1 MKKSTTI
8 VGLALTMLAVYAI
21 LNLVSLKRDLADA
34 MEQTSALQAEIQQAQ
49 AEGAELEENMQP
61 EVGAVLEGK
70 VSGVTKFGAF
80 VNLPGDKSGLVHI
93 SEIANTFVSDVA
105 QYVSVGQTVKV
116 KVIGINGDK
125 INLSI
130 KRAEESKEAPRR
142 RAPQQRSEQQSR
154 PPKQPQQPSG
164 QVAAPTEDQAFE
176 DKLKQFMKDSD
187 SRIADNRMYADR
199 GRSRRRK

>member
-1 MKKSTTI
+1 
-8 VGLALTMLAVYAI
+8 
-21 LNLVSLKRDLADA
+21 
-34 MEQTSALQAEIQQAQ
+34 
-49 AEGAELEENMQP
+49 MQP
-61 EVGAVLEGK
+61 EVGAEHEVK
-70 VSGVTKFGAF
+70 VSVVTKYGAF
-80 VNLPGDKSGLVHI
+80 VNLPGGKTGLVHI

-130 KRAEESKEAPRR
+130 KRAEESEEAPRR
-142 RAPQQRSEQQSR
+142 RAPQQHAEQQSR
-154 PPKQPQQPSG
+154 PPKQPQQSSG

>member
-1 MKKSTTI
+1 M
-8 VGLALTMLAVYAI
+8 
-21 LNLVSLKRDLADA
+21 R
-34 MEQTSALQAEIQQAQ
+34 
-49 AEGAELEENMQP
+49 P

-80 VNLPGDKSGLVHI
+80 VNLPGGKSGLVHI

-130 KRAEESKEAPRR
+130 KRAEESEEAPRR
-142 RAPQQRSEQQSR
+142 RAPQQHAEQQSR
-154 PPKQPQQPSG
+154 PPKQPQQSSG

>member
-1 MKKSTTI
+1 
-8 VGLALTMLAVYAI
+8 
-21 LNLVSLKRDLADA
+21 
-34 MEQTSALQAEIQQAQ
+34 
-49 AEGAELEENMQP
+49 MQP

-80 VNLPGDKSGLVHI
+80 VNLPGGKSGLVHI

-130 KRAEESKEAPRR
+130 KRAEESEEAPRR
-142 RAPQQRSEQQSR
+142 RV
-154 PPKQPQQPSG
+154 PQQPSG

>member
-1 MKKSTTI
+1 
-8 VGLALTMLAVYAI
+8 
-21 LNLVSLKRDLADA
+21 
-34 MEQTSALQAEIQQAQ
+34 
-49 AEGAELEENMQP
+49 MQP

-80 VNLPGDKSGLVHI
+80 VNLPGGKSGLVHI

-130 KRAEESKEAPRR
+130 KRAEESEEAPRR
-142 RAPQQRSEQQSR
+142 RAPQQHAEQQSR
-154 PPKQPQQPSG
+154 PTKQPQQPSG

-176 DKLKQFMKDSD
+176 DKLKQFMKEPD

>member
-1 MKKSTTI
+1 
-8 VGLALTMLAVYAI
+8 
-21 LNLVSLKRDLADA
+21 
-34 MEQTSALQAEIQQAQ
+34 
-49 AEGAELEENMQP
+49 MQP

-80 VNLPGDKSGLVHI
+80 VNLPGGKSGLVHI

-130 KRAEESKEAPRR
+130 KRAEESEEAPRR
-142 RAPQQRSEQQSR
+142 RTPQQHAEQQSR
-154 PPKQPQQPSG
+154 PPKQPQQSSG

>member
-1 MKKSTTI
+1 
-8 VGLALTMLAVYAI
+8 
-21 LNLVSLKRDLADA
+21 
-34 MEQTSALQAEIQQAQ
+34 
-49 AEGAELEENMQP
+49 MQP

-80 VNLPGDKSGLVHI
+80 VNLPGGKSGLVHI

-130 KRAEESKEAPRR
+130 KRAEESEEAPRR
-142 RAPQQRSEQQSR
+142 RAPQQHAEQQSR
-154 PPKQPQQPSG
+154 PSKQPQQPSG

>member
-1 MKKSTTI
+1 
-8 VGLALTMLAVYAI
+8 
-21 LNLVSLKRDLADA
+21 
-34 MEQTSALQAEIQQAQ
+34 
-49 AEGAELEENMQP
+49 MQP

-80 VNLPGDKSGLVHI
+80 VNLPGGKSGLVHI

-105 QYVSVGQTVKV
+105 QFVSVGQTVKV

-130 KRAEESKEAPRR
+130 KRAEETQEAPRK
-142 RAPQQRSEQQSR
+142 RAPSQPRPAAPRPQQSA
-154 PPKQPQQPSG
+154 QPIG

-176 DKLKQFMKDSD
+176 DKLKQFMKESD

>member
-1 MKKSTTI
+1 
-8 VGLALTMLAVYAI
+8 
-21 LNLVSLKRDLADA
+21 
-34 MEQTSALQAEIQQAQ
+34 
-49 AEGAELEENMQP
+49 MQP

-80 VNLPGDKSGLVHI
+80 VSLPGGRSGLVHI

-105 QYVSVGQTVKV
+105 QFVSVGQTVKV

-130 KRAEESKEAPRR
+130 KRAEETPEAPRK
-142 RAPQQRSEQQSR
+142 RAPSQQSR
-154 PPKQPQQPSG
+154 PAAAPRQQQTRQPGG

-199 GRSRRRK
+199 GRSRRKK

>member
-1 MKKSTTI
+1 
-8 VGLALTMLAVYAI
+8 
-21 LNLVSLKRDLADA
+21 
-34 MEQTSALQAEIQQAQ
+34 
-49 AEGAELEENMQP
+49 MQP

-80 VNLPGDKSGLVHI
+80 VNLPGGKSGLVHI

-105 QYVSVGQTVKV
+105 QFVSVGQTVKV

-130 KRAEESKEAPRR
+130 KRAEETQEAPRK
-142 RAPQQRSEQQSR
+142 RAPSQPRPAAPRPQQST
-154 PPKQPQQPSG
+154 QPTG

-176 DKLKQFMKDSD
+176 DKLKQFMKESD

>member
-1 MKKSTTI
+1 
-8 VGLALTMLAVYAI
+8 
-21 LNLVSLKRDLADA
+21 
-34 MEQTSALQAEIQQAQ
+34 
-49 AEGAELEENMQP
+49 MQP

-70 VSGVTKFGAF
+70 VSGITKFGAF
-80 VNLPGDKSGLVHI
+80 VNLPGGGSGLVHI
-93 SEIANTFVSDVA
+93 SEIANAYVSDVS

-130 KRAEESKEAPRR
+130 KRAEERESEARRPERPQQPR
-142 RAPQQRSEQQSR
+142 PQQRPEPRREQ
-154 PPKQPQQPSG
+154 PAAG

-176 DKLKQFMKDSD
+176 DKLKQFMKESD
-187 SRIADNRMYADR
+187 SRIAGNPMYADR

>member
-1 MKKSTTI
+1 
-8 VGLALTMLAVYAI
+8 
-21 LNLVSLKRDLADA
+21 
-34 MEQTSALQAEIQQAQ
+34 
-49 AEGAELEENMQP
+49 MQP

-105 QYVSVGQTVKV
+105 QFVSVGQTVKV

-130 KRAEESKEAPRR
+130 KRAEETQEAPRK
-142 RAPQQRSEQQSR
+142 RAPSQPRPAAPRPQQSA
-154 PPKQPQQPSG
+154 QPIG

>member
-1 MKKSTTI
+1 
-8 VGLALTMLAVYAI
+8 
-21 LNLVSLKRDLADA
+21 
-34 MEQTSALQAEIQQAQ
+34 
-49 AEGAELEENMQP
+49 MQP

-70 VSGVTKFGAF
+70 VSGITKFGAF
-80 VNLPGDKSGLVHI
+80 VNLPGGGSGLVHI
-93 SEIANTFVSDVA
+93 SEIANAYVSDVS

-130 KRAEESKEAPRR
+130 KRAEERESEVRR
-142 RAPQQRSEQQSR
+142 PER
-154 PPKQPQQPSG
+154 PQQPASRPRPEPRREQPAAD

-176 DKLKQFMKDSD
+176 DKLKQFMKESD
-187 SRIADNRMYADR
+187 SRIAGNPMYADR

>member
-1 MKKSTTI
+1 
-8 VGLALTMLAVYAI
+8 
-21 LNLVSLKRDLADA
+21 
-34 MEQTSALQAEIQQAQ
+34 
-49 AEGAELEENMQP
+49 MQP

-80 VNLPGDKSGLVHI
+80 VNLPGGKSGLVNI

-130 KRAEESKEAPRR
+130 KRAEESEEAPRR
-142 RAPQQRSEQQSR
+142 RAPQQHAEQQSR
-154 PPKQPQQPSG
+154 PTKQPQQPSG

>member
-1 MKKSTTI
+1 
-8 VGLALTMLAVYAI
+8 
-21 LNLVSLKRDLADA
+21 
-34 MEQTSALQAEIQQAQ
+34 
-49 AEGAELEENMQP
+49 MQP

-80 VNLPGDKSGLVHI
+80 VNLPGGKSGLVHI

-130 KRAEESKEAPRR
+130 KRAEESEEAARR
-142 RAPQQRSEQQSR
+142 RAPQQHAEQQSR

>member
-1 MKKSTTI
+1 
-8 VGLALTMLAVYAI
+8 
-21 LNLVSLKRDLADA
+21 
-34 MEQTSALQAEIQQAQ
+34 
-49 AEGAELEENMQP
+49 MQP

-80 VNLPGDKSGLVHI
+80 VNLHGGKSGLVHI

-130 KRAEESKEAPRR
+130 KRAEESEEAPRR
-142 RAPQQRSEQQSR
+142 RAPQQHAEQQSR
-154 PPKQPQQPSG
+154 PTKQPQQPSG

>member
-1 MKKSTTI
+1 
-8 VGLALTMLAVYAI
+8 
-21 LNLVSLKRDLADA
+21 
-34 MEQTSALQAEIQQAQ
+34 
-49 AEGAELEENMQP
+49 MQP
-61 EVGAVLEGK
+61 EVGAVLDGK

-80 VNLPGDKSGLVHI
+80 INLPGGKSGLVHI

-105 QYVSVGQTVKV
+105 QFVSVGQTVKV

-130 KRAEESKEAPRR
+130 KRAEESEEAPRR
-142 RAPQQRSEQQSR
+142 RAPQQHAEQQSR
-154 PPKQPQQPSG
+154 PTKQPQQPSG

>member
-1 MKKSTTI
+1 
-8 VGLALTMLAVYAI
+8 
-21 LNLVSLKRDLADA
+21 
-34 MEQTSALQAEIQQAQ
+34 
-49 AEGAELEENMQP
+49 MQP

-80 VNLPGDKSGLVHI
+80 VNLPGGKSGLVHI
-93 SEIANTFVSDVA
+93 SEIANPFVSDVA

-130 KRAEESKEAPRR
+130 KRAEESEEAPRR
-142 RAPQQRSEQQSR
+142 RAPQQHAEQQSR
-154 PPKQPQQPSG
+154 PTKQPQQPSG